1 MPSRKLVAADRAV
14 SFDNENKVIVLHEAV
29 VVQLASFIE
38 FLVNEAYSDV
48 GEIIVAG
55 VMFPGVQQFV

>member
-1 MPSRKLVAADRAV
+1 MK
-14 SFDNENKVIVLHEAV
+14 
-29 VVQLASFIE
+29 QLRCSWLPSFIE